1 MSSALDDS
9 PASALDDGMIDWTGD
24 GPADQGSSTAARE
37 FTAADGCYT
46 LTLPG
51 ISLEVDRLRRERGT
65 LSGELIVR
73 CSLPGARPVDAA
85 GTISAAEFSLTSQRA
100 RQERASILGKRS
112 GNEATDWFGLLED
125 LCLRVIQ
132 AERVGEPGVYLRD
145 VPPPAPDRTIEIIPG
160 FPLLLDDPQIWFAD
174 GGSLKSLF
182 ALYTGGSLAKHGI
195 RAAFF
200 DWEWTAPQHRGRFEH
215 LFGPQMPDL
224 LYVRCER
231 PLTDESDRLRRI
243 IRDERIDFGIFDS
256 VAFACDGPPEAAETA
271 SAYFRALRTLRI
283 GSLNLAHITKAENG
297 DQRPF
302 GSIFW
307 HNHARA
313 TWFIKRATDAP
324 DSRAV
329 DVALFNRKANT
340 GPACPVLGLEVVFD
354 NGRIEIH
361 RKDAALMEDFKAKLP
376 TWHRMI
382 AALRSGPMTQAA
394 LASELDVSG
403 ETIRKAV
410 QRSRTTFTRI
420 DGSDGITR
428 IALADRAG
436 R

>member
-1 MSSALDDS
+1 MSAALDVG
-9 PASALDDGMIDWTGD
+9 AIDWTGD
-24 GPADQGSSTAARE
+24 GPEDRGASTAARE
-37 FTAADGCYT
+37 FTASDGCYT
-46 LTLPG
+46 LSLPG
-51 ISLEVDRLRRERGT
+51 IVLEVDRLRRERGV

-73 CSLPGARPVDAA
+73 CTLPGARPVDER
-85 GTISAAEFSLTSQRA
+85 GTISAAEFSLSGQRA
-100 RQERASILGKRS
+100 RQERASILAKRS
-112 GNEATDWFGLLED
+112 GNEAIDWYGLLEE

-132 AERVGEPGVYLRD
+132 AERTGEPGVYLRD
-145 VPPPAPDRTIEIIPG
+145 VPPPAPDRVIEIIPG
-160 FPLLLDDPQIWFAD
+160 VPLLLDDPQIWFAD

-215 LFGPQMPDL
+215 LFGPEMPDL
-224 LYVRCER
+224 FYVRCER
-231 PLTDESDRLRRI
+231 PLTAESDRLRRI
-243 IRDERIDFGIFDS
+243 IREERIDFGIFDS

-313 TWFIKRATDAP
+313 TWYIKRATDTP

-340 GPACPVLGLEVVFD
+340 GPARPALGLEVTFD
-354 NGRIEIH
+354 SNRIEIH
-361 RKDAALMEDFKAKLP
+361 RRDVAQMQDFASRLP
-376 TWHRMI
+376 TWQRMI
-382 AALRSGPMTQAA
+382 SLLRDGPQTQATV
-394 LASELDVSG
+394 ASELNVSG
-403 ETIRKAV
+403 EAIRKAV
-410 QRSRTTFTRI
+410 ARGKSTFTRVE
-420 DGSDGITR
+420 GSDGITR
-428 IALADRAG
+428 IALMDRVT

>member
-1 MSSALDDS
+1 M
-9 PASALDDGMIDWTGD
+9 
-24 GPADQGSSTAARE
+24 
-37 FTAADGCYT
+37 
-46 LTLPG
+46 
-51 ISLEVDRLRRERGT
+51 
-65 LSGELIVR
+65 
-73 CSLPGARPVDAA
+73 PGARPVDDR
-85 GTISAAEFSLTSQRA
+85 GTISAAEFSLSGQRA
-100 RQERASILGKRS
+100 RQERAGLLAKRS
-112 GNEATDWFGLLED
+112 GNEAVDWYGLLEE

-132 AERVGEPGVYLRD
+132 AERTGEPGVYLRD
-145 VPPPAPDRTIEIIPG
+145 VPPPPPDRHLEIITG
-160 FPLLLDDPQIWFAD
+160 FPLLLDDPQIWFGD
-174 GGSLKSLF
+174 GGSLKSLL
-182 ALYTGGSLAKHGI
+182 ALFTGGKLESHGI

-200 DWEWTAPQHRGRFEH
+200 DWEWTASQHRGRFEH
-215 LFGPQMPDL
+215 LFGPQMPGL

-231 PLTDESDRLRRI
+231 PLTEEADRLRRI
-243 IRDERIDFGIFDS
+243 IREERIAFGIFDS

-271 SAYFRALRTLRI
+271 SAYFRALRSLRI
-283 GSLNLAHITKAENG
+283 GSLNLAHITKGENG

-313 TWFIKRATDAP
+313 TWFIKRASDSP
-324 DSRAV
+324 DTRAV

-340 GPACPVLGLEVVFD
+340 GAARPVLGLEVVFD
-354 NGRIEIH
+354 SNRIEIH
-361 RKDAALMEDFKAKLP
+361 RKDAALMEDFKSKLP

-382 AALRSGPMTQAA
+382 SALRTGPLTQAA

-420 DGSDGITR
+420 EGSDGITR
-428 IALADRAG
+428 IALTERAG

>member
-1 MSSALDDS
+1 MSA
-9 PASALDDGMIDWTGD
+9 ALDDGMIDWSGN
-24 GPADQGSSTAARE
+24 GPKDHGASTAARE
-37 FTAADGCYT
+37 FIASDGCYT
-46 LTLPG
+46 LSLPG
-51 ISLEVDRLRRERGT
+51 IVLEVDRLRRDRGT

-73 CSLPGARPVDAA
+73 CTLPGARPIDER
-85 GTISAAEFSLTSQRA
+85 GTISAAEFSLSGQRA
-100 RQERASILGKRS
+100 RQERASVLAKRS
-112 GNEATDWFGLLED
+112 GAEAVDWYGLLEE

-132 AERVGEPGVYLRD
+132 AERTGEPGVYLRD
-145 VPPPAPDRTIEIIPG
+145 VPPPAAERVIEIIPG

-182 ALYTGGSLAKHGI
+182 ALYTGGKLEAHGI

-200 DWEWTAPQHRGRFEH
+200 DWEWTASQHRGRFEH
-215 LFGPQMPDL
+215 LFGPEMPGL

-231 PLTDESDRLRRI
+231 PLTEEADRLRRI
-243 IRDERIDFGIFDS
+243 IHEARIDFGIFDS

-271 SAYFRALRTLRI
+271 SAYFRALRSLRI
-283 GSLNLAHITKAENG
+283 GSLNLAHITKGENG

-313 TWFIKRATDAP
+313 TWFIKRASDTP
-324 DSRAV
+324 DTRSV

-340 GPACPVLGLEVVFD
+340 GAARPVLGLEVVFD
-354 NGRIEIH
+354 SGRIEIH
-361 RKDAALMEDFKAKLP
+361 RKDAALMEDFKSKLP

-382 AALRSGPMTQAA
+382 ALLRDGPQTQATI
-394 LASELDVSG
+394 ASELEVTG
-403 ETIRKAV
+403 EAIRKAV
-410 QRSRTTFTRI
+410 ARAKNTFTRVE
-420 DGSDGITR
+420 GSDGITR
-428 IALADRAG
+428 IALVDRAS